1 VSAGILTKRIPQ
13 ACKLIQA
20 APGVLRR
27 TCAGMSHAEQV
38 QRSRIVLQ
46 RSRERYFLITGANRF
61 GARLGLWPFVASGL
75 FVSSQSYESGVVFV
89 STT

>member
-1 VSAGILTKRIPQ
+1 MPAQGRRSTPGAASINLQ
-13 ACKLIQA
+13 ACGIRSDCGGGRLLA
-20 APGVLRR
+20 V
-27 TCAGMSHAEQV
+27 HALYP
-38 QRSRIVLQ
+38 VLQ